1 MKKIFYF
8 MSLAA
13 IVAVMMS
20 CGKKEADQAAEEGGG
35 SGSSAATPTRIAFPE
50 SLREFNI
57 AEEQE
62 FQMTWTVSPANV
74 DPKSYTL
81 KWKSSDESVVTV
93 DKSGLIKGIAAG
105 TANIEVSI
113 NGFPDVKKATA
124 KVTVLAPVKVGDFI
138 YSDGSWG
145 SSKVVEGK
153 EIIAIVYWLGD
164 PTLYD
169 PILEEQFKNCTHGLA
184 MSLKQGPVG
193 KWQKDFTEYYFGGDG
208 GTTDYKSMA
217 NSAFCDDAGTMTEWL
232 INKSSYGETALP
244 YLENKDVLIG
254 DLYIGV
260 GGYTLTASMEEFM
273 QKDPKAEK
281 YPLEIYTN
289 TMKLVEGIATPATT
303 SRWYI
308 PGVYETA
315 LMINT
320 ALTKPSD
327 FNNDKKDEETSQPLV
342 PHNNKNV
349 AFLNNILSGVTG
361 ADLLPTDPKAA
372 MASAS
377 DVYMPVNKEIIAPAG
392 IDCGDFWAYFAVTN
406 VATSGSPTAE
416 EDKLWKE
423 WLEENAPDKVDTYMA
438 YKTSAERRDAFV
450 LIKYGPNSEN
460 PNPKITADNINRMS
474 LVFAFSMFATLSYA
488 NVSVQDGMLHTAPYF
503 LTGDYHQDTG
513 AKGVDNTLD
522 YVRAVIAF

>member
-1 MKKIFYF
+1 

-20 CGKKEADQAAEEGGG
+20 CGKKEDPAAEEGSG
-35 SGSSAATPTRIAFPE
+35 SGSTATPTRIAFPE
-50 SLREFNI
+50 SLREFYI

-74 DPKSYTL
+74 DPKSYLL
-81 KWKSSDESVVTV
+81 KWSSSDESVVTV
-93 DKSGLIKGIAAG
+93 DKSGLIKGIAPG
-105 TANIEVSI
+105 TATIKVAI
-113 NGFPDVKKATA
+113 NEFPDVKPATA
-124 KVTVLAPVKVGDFI
+124 TVTVLAPVKVGDFI

-169 PILEEQFKNCTHGLA
+169 PILEEQYKNCTHGLA

-193 KWQKDFTEYYFGGDG
+193 KWQKDFLLYYFGEG
-208 GTTDYKSMA
+208 GSTSDYKSMA

-232 INKSSYGETALP
+232 INKSSYGEIALP
-244 YLENKDVLIG
+244 YLENKDVMIG
-254 DLYIGV
+254 GNMYIGV

-289 TMKLVEGIATPATT
+289 TMKLVDGIATPATT

-308 PGVYETA
+308 PGVYEVA
-315 LMINT
+315 L
-320 ALTKPSD
+320 
-327 FNNDKKDEETSQPLV
+327 TSQPLV

-377 DVYMPVNKEIIAPAG
+377 DVYMPINQEIIAPMG
-392 IDCGDFWAYFAVTN
+392 MDCGDFWAYFAVTS
-406 VATSGSPTAE
+406 VKTDGAPTAE

-438 YKTSAERRDAFV
+438 YQKSAERKEIFLKVRGLEGKVTNEKIGGAGLV
-450 LIKYGPNSEN
+450 L
-460 PNPKITADNINRMS
+460 A
-474 LVFAFSMFATLSYA
+474 LSMFGTLSYA
-488 NVSVQDGMLHTAPYF
+488 NVSVQDGMLHNAPYF
-503 LTGDYHQDTG
+503 LSGDYHQDTG

>member
-20 CGKKEADQAAEEGGG
+20 CGKKEADQAAEEGG

-50 SLREFNI
+50 SLQEFYI
-57 AEEQE
+57 SEGQE

-74 DPKSYTL
+74 DPKSYLL
-81 KWKSSDESVVTV
+81 KWSSSDESVVSV
-93 DKSGLIKGIAAG
+93 DKSGLIKGIASG
-105 TANIEVSI
+105 TATIKVSI
-113 NGFPDVKKATA
+113 NDFPDVKPATA
-124 KVTVLAPVKVGDFI
+124 TVTVLAPVKVGDFI

-193 KWQKDFTEYYFGGDG
+193 KWQKDFQQYYFGEG
-208 GTTDYKSMA
+208 GSTSDYKSMA

-244 YLENKDVLIG
+244 YLENKDVMIG
-254 DLYIGV
+254 DMYIGV

-273 QKDPKAEK
+273 QKDAKAKK

-308 PGVYETA
+308 PGVYEVA

-327 FNNDKKDEETSQPLV
+327 FNNDDVDKETSQPLV
-342 PHNNKNV
+342 QHNNKNV

-361 ADLLPTDPKAA
+361 ADLLPIDPKAA

-377 DVYMPVNKEIIAPAG
+377 DVYMPINQEFIAPMG
-392 IDCGDFWAYFAVTN
+392 MDCGDFWAYFAVTN
-406 VATSGSPTAE
+406 VATDGAPTTE

-438 YKTSAERRDAFV
+438 YQKTAERREIFLKVKGLEGKVTNEKIGGAGLV
-450 LIKYGPNSEN
+450 LG
-460 PNPKITADNINRMS
+460 
-474 LVFAFSMFATLSYA
+474 LSMFGTLLYA

>member
-1 MKKIFYF
+1 

-20 CGKKEADQAAEEGGG
+20 CGKKEADQAAEEGG

-50 SLREFNI
+50 SLQEFYI
-57 AEEQE
+57 SEGQE

-74 DPKSYTL
+74 DPKSYLL
-81 KWKSSDESVVTV
+81 KWSSSDESVVSV
-93 DKSGLIKGIAAG
+93 DKSGLIKGIASG
-105 TANIEVSI
+105 TATIKVSI
-113 NGFPDVKKATA
+113 NDFPDVKPATA
-124 KVTVLAPVKVGDFI
+124 TVTVLAPVKVGDFI

-193 KWQKDFTEYYFGGDG
+193 KWQKDFQKYYFGEGES
-208 GTTDYKSMA
+208 TSDYKSMA

-244 YLENKDVLIG
+244 YLENKDVMIG
-254 DLYIGV
+254 DMYIGV

-308 PGVYETA
+308 PGVYEVA

-361 ADLLPTDPKAA
+361 ADLLPIDPKAA

-377 DVYMPVNKEIIAPAG
+377 DVYMPLNQEMIAKAG
-392 IDCGDFWAYFAVTN
+392 IECGDFWAYFAVTS
-406 VATSGSPTAE
+406 VKTDGSPTAE

-423 WLEENAPDKVDTYMA
+423 WLEENAPDKVDTYLA
-438 YKTSAERRDAFV
+438 YQKSAERKEIFLKVRGLEGKVKADDLGGMAFV
-450 LIKYGPNSEN
+450 L
-460 PNPKITADNINRMS
+460 A
-474 LVFAFSMFATLSYA
+474 LSMFGTLSYA

-503 LTGDYHQDTG
+503 MTGDYHQDTG